1 MKSNKEKLPVKRN
14 LRWVYILSLII
25 LSLFV
30 LTSASGIL
38 FGSTIYLTEELF
50 ENFISNDIVN
60 LLIGFPIIL
69 ASIFLTLRGKLI
81 GLLLW
86 PGSLLFV
93 AYNYMIYILAIP
105 LNWVS
110 LLYLTLII
118 FSVYITITLFTII
131 DGKKIQQHLKSVVH
145 ERISGVVLAAMGLLF
160 MLQAAGAMIDPFM
173 NQIQIT
179 GTDLAVHISDFSI
192 SPLLTCSCLNT
203 SSATISPFLIIG
215 GILLWKQKAL
225 GYVSGLALLFQA
237 SMLFVGLIFF
247 LIIQPFLTTTPF
259 LLFDVLIVSIMG
271 LICFIP
277 LTLFTRG
284 VLRAQNRID

>member
-192 SPLLTCSCLNT
+192 SPLL
-203 SSATISPFLIIG
+203 IIG

>member
-192 SPLLTCSCLNT
+192 SP
-203 SSATISPFLIIG
+203 FLIIG